1 MNPSILM
8 KDFKSE
14 SFRTLSKALS
24 FRNLSVIP
32 MHWSK
37 VPSSPGTKQIWE
49 GCELDF
55 SFSSPLLN
63 LFGYFI
69 HVYLYINAFQ
79 YYLPPTFSSPSF
91 WLGSPISPLF
101 LHLRLLPISHFNAY
115 WNVDS
120 SCWLDLMQVTLVHVH
135 NNHIISIRQHSIEI
149 LYIFRLHFFCPWA
162 SEGSRGP
169 M

>member
-1 MNPSILM
+1 MCCGTGGHLQPTTHWHMNPSILM
-8 KDFKSE
+8 KDFKSD

-32 MHWSK
+32 MHWAK

-91 WLGSPISPLF
+91 WLSSSISRLF
-101 LHLRLLPISHFNAY
+101 LHLRLLPISHYNCLLKCWLFLLAWSYADNS
-115 WNVDS
+115 S
-120 SCWLDLMQVTLVHVH
+120 SCAQQPY
-135 NNHIISIRQHSIEI
+135 HII
-149 LYIFRLHFFCPWA
+149 
-162 SEGSRGP
+162 
-169 M
+169 